1 MKFLI
6 AAYSGLGNTIQLTS
20 LIKSIESSQRNHEIF
35 FISDDK
41 YSQIEILKDEKVK
54 TIKFHRPCVR
64 TFFKIR
70 KHMAKERF
78 DIIFLPFIGSP
89 GWLLILAISLFGPKI
104 VSHIQD
110 HEFSKLFVL
119 KFLVSLFIPN
129 FKTVKFEENKN
140 EIESYKD
147 LFFSLEE
154 FSSLKRNSEPFLTI
168 KNDEYNESLLNL
180 NCDYIC
186 FQYGVYN
193 GRPSPK
199 MWKDTNCNNFFAN
212 FLDKYPKKYLVLVG
226 DGEINKSG
234 YPDHPRLINLMNK
247 TNLTDL
253 KAIVKRAKLIICM
266 DSALMHFANA
276 LNVPLIAIYG
286 PTNSARTF
294 PKKEGNFKIQSKYHD
309 NGQCDLMAKLPET
322 KAIEVC
328 EDCKQFM
335 KDISAS
341 DVLKF
346 IEEKKLLN

>member
-1 MKFLI
+1 MKLLI
-6 AAYSGLGNTIQLTS
+6 SAYSGLGNTIQLTA
-20 LIKSIESSQRNHEIF
+20 LIQCIKSSRENHEIF

-41 YSQIEILKDEKVK
+41 YSQNEILIDEEVKTLKFQKTSVKSFIEIYRL
-54 TIKFHRPCVR
+54 IS
-64 TFFKIR
+64 
-70 KHMAKERF
+70 KERF

-89 GWLLILAISLFGPKI
+89 GWLLILSVALLKPKI
-104 VSHIQD
+104 FTHIQKM
-110 HEFSKLFVL
+110 EFSKLFIL
-119 KFLVSLFIPN
+119 KYFFKLFVPN
-129 FKTVKFEENKN
+129 FKSVKFDENRS
-140 EIESYKD
+140 EIETYKD
-147 LFFSLEE
+147 LLFATKE
-154 FSSLKRNSEPFLTI
+154 FSASAINCMPSLSIKNNVFKQPFLDI
-168 KNDEYNESLLNL
+168 NDEYV
-180 NCDYIC
+180 C

-199 MWKDTNCNNFFAN
+199 MWIDDNCYDFFTK
-212 FLDKYPKKYLVLVG
+212 FLKKYPKKKLVLLG
-226 DGEINKSG
+226 DGEIKESF
-234 YPDHPRLINLMNK
+234 PTQPRLINLIKK
-247 TNLTDL
+247 TSINEL
-253 KAIVKRAKLIICM
+253 KIIVKNAKLIISM